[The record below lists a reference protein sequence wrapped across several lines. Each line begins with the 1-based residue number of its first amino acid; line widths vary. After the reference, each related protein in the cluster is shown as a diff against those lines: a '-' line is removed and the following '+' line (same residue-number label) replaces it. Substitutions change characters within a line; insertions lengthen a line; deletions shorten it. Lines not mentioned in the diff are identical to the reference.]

1 MAARSFL
8 LALLRRLLPR
18 EFRERVVEPAWADLA
33 LEEHAS
39 PPRRAAALAARAI
52 LVLECLRLAL
62 PAIIWN
68 RGRLTR
74 LSRAALVVML
84 LIVAALLIARRRAYA
99 AHGPW

>member
-1 MAARSFL
+1 MAARSL
-8 LALLRRLLPR
+8 LALLRRLVPR

-39 PPRRAAALAARAI
+39 PPRLAGALLARVI
-52 LVLECLRLAL
+52 LVLECLRLGL
-62 PAIIWN
+62 PTLVWN

-74 LSRAALVVML
+74 FARAGLVVML
-84 LIVAALLIARRRAYA
+84 LIVTALLIARRRAYA